1 MLNGTFVNSTTTVTQ
16 FFIAHKKYSKKEE
29 CFEKTKLT
37 NKIFT
42 ATSLGCL
49 NLRGTVKG

>member
-1 MLNGTFVNSTTTVTQ
+1 MLNCTFANSTTTISQ
-16 FFIAHKKYSKKEE
+16 FFIAHKSTVKKEE